1 MNKFSMIAG
10 AAMMLFPTLAGAQ
23 EVTLKMG
30 HAAAST
36 HIFHTGLEIFAKK
49 VAEKTDGNVKIEVY
63 GDRQLG
69 DDKQLLEGIQIG
81 LIDGALVSSA
91 TLPLVLGAAPFDALQ
106 QPFTVSSYEQ
116 LSTVLTS
123 DLGDELLATLDAKNI
138 KGVGFVEAG
147 LRHFLSKEKPV
158 TSLADFK
165 GLKTRIVPIPLHK
178 AIWESIGVNP
188 IGMAYGEV
196 YSALETGT
204 IDAVEINVSSVKS
217 ESLYNA
223 AKQVTLTGH
232 YFWPGVIMM
241 SGAVWD
247 KMSDEDKAAVEAAGK
262 EATTEAYALAASQ
275 EADTVA
281 FLEENGVTVNKLSDL
296 DDLKALTAPVVTTWS
311 EKDPMITKFN
321 EAFAQGQ

>member
-1 MNKFSMIAG
+1 MNRFSIIAG
-10 AAMMLFPTLAGAQ
+10 VAMMVLPSLAEAQ

-36 HIFHTGLEIFAKK
+36 HIFHTGLEIFARK
-49 VAEKTDGNVKIEVY
+49 VDEKTDGNVKIEVY

-91 TLPLVLGAAPFDALQ
+91 TLPLVLGAASFDALQ

-116 LSTVLTS
+116 LSAVLTS
-123 DLGDELLATLDAKNI
+123 DLGDELLATLDEKNI
-138 KGVGFVEAG
+138 KGVGFVDAG
-147 LRHFLSKEKPV
+147 LRHFLSKDKPV
-158 TSLADFK
+158 TSLADMK

-178 AIWESIGVNP
+178 AIWETIGVNP

-204 IDAVEINVSSVKS
+204 IDAVEINVSSIKS

-232 YFWPGVIMM
+232 YFWPGVIMI
-241 SGAVWD
+241 SNAAWE
-247 KMSDEDKAAVEAAGK
+247 KMSDADKAAVEAAGK

-275 EADTVA
+275 DAETVA
-281 FLEENGVTVNKLSDL
+281 FLEANGVTINKLSDL
-296 DDLKALTAPVVTTWS
+296 DDLKALTASVVTTWQG
-311 EKDPMITKFN
+311 KDPMIAKFTD
-321 EAFAQGQ
+321 AFAAGQ

>member
-1 MNKFSMIAG
+1 MKKLSVVAGIA
-10 AAMMLFPTLAGAQ
+10 LLVLPSLASAQ
-23 EVTLKMG
+23 EVTLKLG

-36 HIFHTGLEIFAKK
+36 HIFQTGLEIFAEK
-49 VAEKTDGNVKIEVY
+49 VADKTGGNVKIEVY

-91 TLPLVLGAAPFDALQ
+91 TLPLVLGAASFDALQ

-116 LSTVLTS
+116 LSKVLTS
-123 DLGDELLATLDAKNI
+123 DLGDELLATLQDKKI
-138 KGVGFVEAG
+138 KGVGFVDAG
-147 LRHFLSKEKPV
+147 LRHFLSKDKPV

-178 AIWESIGVNP
+178 AIWETIGVNP

-204 IDAVEINVSSVKS
+204 IDAVEINVSSIKS
-217 ESLYNA
+217 ESLFNA

-232 YFWPGVIMM
+232 YFWPGVIMI
-241 SGAVWD
+241 SGAAWD
-247 KMSDEDKAAVEAAGK
+247 KLSDADKAAVEAAGK
-262 EATTEAYALAASQ
+262 EATTEAYALAATQ
-275 EADTVA
+275 DAETVT
-281 FLEENGVTVNKLSDL
+281 FLEANGVTINQLSDL
-296 DDLKALTAPVVTTWS
+296 DDLKALTAPVVTTWK
-311 EKDPMITKFN
+311 EKDPLIAKFD
-321 EAFAQGQ
+321 EAFANGQ

>member
-1 MNKFSMIAG
+1 MNRFSIFAG
-10 AAMMLFPTLAGAQ
+10 VALMVLPSLAGAQ

-116 LSTVLTS
+116 LSAVLTS
-123 DLGDELLATLDAKNI
+123 DLGDELLATLDAKKI

-147 LRHFLSKEKPV
+147 LRHFLSKDKPV

-204 IDAVEINVSSVKS
+204 IDAVEINLSSVKS

-232 YFWPGVIMM
+232 YFWPGVIMI

-247 KMSDEDKAAVEAAGK
+247 KMSDKDKAAIEEAGK
-262 EATTEAYALAASQ
+262 ETTTEAYALAASQ
-275 EADTVA
+275 EADTAA
-281 FLEENGVTVNKLSDL
+281 FLVENGITINKLSDL
-296 DDLKALTAPVVTTWS
+296 DELKALTAPVVSTWS
-311 EKDPMITKFN
+311 EKDPMIVKFN
-321 EAFAQGQ
+321 ETFAQGQ

>member
-10 AAMMLFPTLAGAQ
+10 VAMMVLPTLAGAQ

-106 QPFTVSSYEQ
+106 QPFTVSSYDQ
-116 LSTVLTS
+116 LSAVLTS
-123 DLGDELLATLDAKNI
+123 DLGDELLATLDAKKI

-204 IDAVEINVSSVKS
+204 IDAVEINVSSIKS

-232 YFWPGVIMM
+232 YFWPGVIMI

-247 KMSDEDKAAVEAAGK
+247 KMSDKDKAAVEEAGK

-275 EADTVA
+275 EAETVA
-281 FLEENGVTVNKLSDL
+281 FLEENGVTINKLSDL
-296 DDLKALTAPVVTTWS
+296 DELKALTTPVVNTWS
-311 EKDPMITKFN
+311 EKDPMIVKFN

>member
-1 MNKFSMIAG
+1 MNKLSLVAG
-10 AAMMLFPTLAGAQ
+10 LALMVMPSFAGAQ

-36 HIFHTGLEIFAKK
+36 HIFHTGLEIFARK
-49 VAEKTDGNVKIEVY
+49 VDEKTNGNVKIEVF

-91 TLPLVLGAAPFDALQ
+91 TLPLVIGAASFDALQ

-116 LSTVLTS
+116 LSGVLTS
-123 DLGDELLATLDAKNI
+123 DLGDELLATLDEKKI
-138 KGVGFVEAG
+138 KGLGFVEAG
-147 LRHFLSKEKPV
+147 LRHFLSREKAV
-158 TSLADFK
+158 ASLADFE

-178 AIWESIGVNP
+178 AIWETIGVNP
-188 IGMAYGEV
+188 IGMPYGEV

-204 IDAVEINVSSVKS
+204 IDAVEINVSSIKS

-241 SGAVWD
+241 SGATWD
-247 KMSDEDKAAVEAAGK
+247 KLSDEDKAAVTVAGK
-262 EATTEAYALAASQ
+262 EATAEAYALAASQ
-275 EADTVA
+275 DAETVK
-281 FLEENGVTVNKLSDL
+281 FLEENGVTINTLGDL
-296 DDLKALTAPVVTTWS
+296 DDLKALTASVVTTWK
-311 EKDPMITKFN
+311 EKDPLITKFTD
-321 EAFAQGQ
+321 AFAAGK

>member
-1 MNKFSMIAG
+1 MKKLSVFAGIA
-10 AAMMLFPTLAGAQ
+10 MLVLPSLAGAQ

-49 VAEKTDGNVKIEVY
+49 VADKTEGNVKIEVY

-91 TLPLVLGAAPFDALQ
+91 TLPLVLGAASFDALQ

-116 LSTVLTS
+116 LSAVLSS
-123 DLGDELLATLDAKNI
+123 DLGDELLATLDEKKI
-138 KGVGFVEAG
+138 KGVGFVDAG
-147 LRHFLSKEKPV
+147 LRHFLSKDKPV
-158 TSLADFK
+158 KSLADLK

-178 AIWESIGVNP
+178 AIWEAIGVNP

-204 IDAVEINVSSVKS
+204 IDAVEINVSSIKS

-232 YFWPGVIMM
+232 YFWPGVIMI
-241 SGAVWD
+241 SGATWD
-247 KMSDEDKAAVEAAGK
+247 KISDKDKAAIEEAGK
-262 EATTEAYALAASQ
+262 EATTEAYALAATQ
-275 EADTVA
+275 DAETIT
-281 FLEENGVTVNKLSDL
+281 FLEQNGVTINKLGDL
-296 DDLKALTAPVVTTWS
+296 DDLKALTSPVVTTWKQ
-311 EKDPMITKFN
+311 KDPLIAKFD
-321 EAFAQGQ
+321 EAFAKGQ

>member
-1 MNKFSMIAG
+1 MNRFSIFAG
-10 AAMMLFPTLAGAQ
+10 VAMMVLPSLAGAQ

-106 QPFTVSSYEQ
+106 QPFTVSSYDQ

-123 DLGDELLATLDAKNI
+123 DLGDELLATLDANKI

-147 LRHFLSKEKPV
+147 LRHFLSKDKPV

-204 IDAVEINVSSVKS
+204 IDAVEINLSSVKS

-232 YFWPGVIMM
+232 YFWPGVIMI

-247 KMSDEDKAAVEAAGK
+247 KMSDEDKAAIEEAGK
-262 EATTEAYALAASQ
+262 ETTTEAYAMAASQ

-281 FLEENGVTVNKLSDL
+281 FLEENGVTINKLSDL
-296 DDLKALTAPVVTTWS
+296 DELKALTAPVVSTWS
-311 EKDPMITKFN
+311 EKDPMIVKFN

>member
-1 MNKFSMIAG
+1 MRRLSFFAG
-10 AAMMLFPTLAGAQ
+10 MALLALPTLAGAQ

-36 HIFHTGLEIFAKK
+36 HVFHTGLEIFAEK
-49 VAEKTDGNVKIEVY
+49 VAEKTDGKVKIEVY

-106 QPFTVSSYEQ
+106 QPFTVSTYEQ

-123 DLGDELLATLDAKNI
+123 DLGDELLATLDEKKI
-138 KGVGFVEAG
+138 KGLGFVEAG
-147 LRHFLSKEKPV
+147 LRHFLAKDKQV
-158 TSLADFK
+158 TSLADFS

-178 AIWESIGVNP
+178 AIWETVGVNP

-204 IDAVEINVSSVKS
+204 IDAVEINVSSIKS

-241 SGAVWD
+241 SGAAWD
-247 KMSDEDKAAVEAAGK
+247 KLSDEDKAAVEAAGK

-275 EADTVA
+275 EADTIA
-281 FLEENGVTVNKLSDL
+281 FLEENGVTVNRL
-296 DDLKALTAPVVTTWS
+296 DDLDALKDLTAPVVTTWK
-311 EKDPMITKFN
+311 EKDPMIARFD
-321 EAFAQGQ
+321 EAFAKGQ

>member
-1 MNKFSMIAG
+1 MNRFSIIAG
-10 AAMMLFPTLAGAQ
+10 VALMVLPSLAGAE

-36 HIFHTGLEIFAKK
+36 HIFQTGLEIFAKK
-49 VAEKTDGNVKIEVY
+49 VAEKTEGNVKIEVY

-91 TLPLVLGAAPFDALQ
+91 TLPLVLGAASFDALQ

-116 LSTVLTS
+116 LSAVLTS
-123 DLGDELLATLDAKNI
+123 DLGDELLATLDAKKI
-138 KGVGFVEAG
+138 KGVGFVDAG

-178 AIWESIGVNP
+178 AIWEAIGVNP

-204 IDAVEINVSSVKS
+204 IDAVEINVSSIKS

-232 YFWPGVIMM
+232 YFWPGVIML
-241 SGAVWD
+241 SGAAWD
-247 KMSDEDKAAVEAAGK
+247 KLSDKDKAAVEAAGK
-262 EATTEAYALAASQ
+262 EATTEAYSLAASQ
-275 EADTVA
+275 DAETVT
-281 FLEENGVTVNKLSDL
+281 FLEANGVTINTLSDL
-296 DDLKALTAPVVTTWS
+296 DDLKALTAPVVTTWK
-311 EKDPMITKFN
+311 EKDPLIAKFD
-321 EAFAQGQ
+321 EAFAKGQ

>member
-1 MNKFSMIAG
+1 MNRLSLIAG
-10 AAMMLFPTLAGAQ
+10 VALMVLPSLAGAQ

-36 HIFHTGLEIFAKK
+36 HIFHSGLEIFAKK

-91 TLPLVLGAAPFDALQ
+91 TLPLVLGAASFDALQ
-106 QPFTVSSYEQ
+106 QPFTVTTYEQ
-116 LSTVLTS
+116 LSAVLTS
-123 DLGDELLATLDAKNI
+123 DLGDELLATLDEKKI
-138 KGVGFVEAG
+138 KGLGFVDAG
-147 LRHFLSKEKPV
+147 LRHFLSKDKAV
-158 TSLADFK
+158 TSLAEFK

-178 AIWESIGVNP
+178 AIWETIGVNP

-204 IDAVEINVSSVKS
+204 IDAVEINVSSIKS

-241 SGAVWD
+241 SGAAWD
-247 KMSDEDKAAVEAAGK
+247 KMSDEDKAAVEEAGK
-262 EATTEAYALAASQ
+262 EATAEAYALAASQ
-275 EADTVA
+275 EADTIA
-281 FLEENGVTVNKLSDL
+281 FLEENGVTINKLSDL
-296 DDLKALTAPVVTTWS
+296 DDLKALTAPVVTTWK
-311 EKDPMITKFN
+311 EKDPLIAKFD
-321 EAFAQGQ
+321 EVFAQGQ

>member
-1 MNKFSMIAG
+1 MRKLSV
-10 AAMMLFPTLAGAQ
+10 LAGIALLALPSLASAQ

-36 HIFHTGLEIFAKK
+36 HVFHAGLEIFAAK
-49 VAEKTDGNVKIEVY
+49 VAEKTNGNVKIEVF

-123 DLGDELLATLDAKNI
+123 DLGDELLGTLDEKNI
-138 KGVGFVEAG
+138 KGLGFVEAG
-147 LRHFLSKEKPV
+147 LRHFLAKDTTV
-158 TSLADFK
+158 TSLADFE

-178 AIWESIGVNP
+178 AIWETIGVNP

-204 IDAVEINVSSVKS
+204 IDAVEINVSSIKS

-247 KMSDEDKAAVEAAGK
+247 KLSDEDKAAVEAAGK
-262 EATTEAYALAASQ
+262 EATAEAYALAASQ
-275 EADTVA
+275 EADTIA
-281 FLEENGVTVNKLSDL
+281 FLEENGVTINRLGDL
-296 DDLKALTAPVVTTWS
+296 DDLKALTAPVVTTWK
-311 EKDPMITKFN
+311 EKDPMIAKFD
-321 EAFAQGQ
+321 EAFAQGR

>member
-1 MNKFSMIAG
+1 MNRFSIFAG
-10 AAMMLFPTLAGAQ
+10 VALMVLPSLAGAQ

-49 VAEKTDGNVKIEVY
+49 VDEKTNGNVKIEVY

-91 TLPLVLGAAPFDALQ
+91 TLPLVLGAASFDALQ

-116 LSTVLTS
+116 LSAVLTS
-123 DLGDELLATLDAKNI
+123 DLGDELLATLDAKKI
-138 KGVGFVEAG
+138 KGVGFVDAG
-147 LRHFLSKEKPV
+147 LRHFLSKDKPV

-204 IDAVEINVSSVKS
+204 IDAVEINVSSIKS

-232 YFWPGVIMM
+232 YFWPGVIML
-241 SGAVWD
+241 SGAAWD
-247 KMSDEDKAAVEAAGK
+247 KLSDADKAAVEAAGK

-275 EADTVA
+275 DAETVT
-281 FLEENGVTVNKLSDL
+281 FLEANGVTINKLSDL
-296 DDLKALTAPVVTTWS
+296 DDLKALTAPVVATWK
-311 EKDPMITKFN
+311 EKDPLIVKFD
-321 EAFAQGQ
+321 EAFSKGQ

>member
-1 MNKFSMIAG
+1 MNKLSLVAG
-10 AAMMLFPTLAGAQ
+10 LTLMVLPSLSGAQ

-36 HIFHTGLEIFAKK
+36 HIFHTGLEIFARK
-49 VAEKTDGNVKIEVY
+49 VDEKTNGNVKIEVF

-81 LIDGALVSSA
+81 LIDGAMVSSA
-91 TLPLVLGAAPFDALQ
+91 TLPLVIGAASFDALQ

-116 LSTVLTS
+116 LSGILTS
-123 DLGDELLATLDAKNI
+123 ELGDELLATLDEKKI
-138 KGVGFVEAG
+138 KGLGFVDAG
-147 LRHFLSKEKPV
+147 LRHFLSKDKPV

-178 AIWESIGVNP
+178 AIWETIGVNP

-204 IDAVEINVSSVKS
+204 IDAVEINVSSIKS

-223 AKQVTLTGH
+223 AKNVTLTGH

-241 SGAVWD
+241 SGATWD
-247 KMSDEDKAAVEAAGK
+247 KLSDADKTAVEAAGK
-262 EATTEAYALAASQ
+262 EATTEAYALAATQ
-275 EADTVA
+275 DAETVK
-281 FLEENGVTVNKLSDL
+281 FLEENGVTINTLSDL
-296 DDLKALTAPVVTTWS
+296 DDLKALTAPVVTTWK
-311 EKDPMITKFN
+311 EKDPLIVKFTD
-321 EAFAQGQ
+321 AFAAGK